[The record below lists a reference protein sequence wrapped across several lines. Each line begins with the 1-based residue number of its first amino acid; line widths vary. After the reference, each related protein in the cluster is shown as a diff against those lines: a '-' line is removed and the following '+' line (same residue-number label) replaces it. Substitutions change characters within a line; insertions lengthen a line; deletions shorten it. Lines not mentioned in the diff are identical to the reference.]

1 MTELHQALSTRVA
14 GWREDGCSHDRFPA
28 IAEILGYACED
39 DETRQLRYLWA
50 AQFRALETYRY
61 LRLVDGTR
69 HVAELYERCFE
80 LVTDRWR
87 RLA

>member
-1 MTELHQALSTRVA
+1 VTELHRALSARVA
-14 GWREDGCSHDRFPA
+14 GWPEDGCSHDRFPA

-39 DETRQLRYLWA
+39 DETLQ
-50 AQFRALETYRY
+50 